1 MKYLTATVAFFLAA
15 QLLAQQSLSVSV
27 AEAQDYAVTHAYTVQ
42 NNSLEVEKARK
53 LYLENIGRGL
63 PQVSANGNY
72 TYNLERQSFIADL
85 GSGQL
90 GLLQIGAPYS
100 ALGTVAAE
108 QLIFDGSYIV
118 ALLASQVLKENALND
133 LEKSRIEIRDQVA
146 RAYHLVLVSRRTAE
160 IIAEDLKFLQQSFEE
175 TKKLFENGFVEEQDK
190 DQLELLLS
198 NLLNNQDY
206 IQKQEEVAL
215 MLLKIRMGLS
225 LETALT
231 LTDDIDGLMVF
242 TEEGTSILNT
252 PFAVENHI
260 DYRSILTQ
268 ERGQTLN
275 LRNENMQ
282 YLPKI
287 KAFYNLNYNV
297 NNMDSW
303 VFTGEQGQDRLDV
316 RWQALGVSLSV
327 PILTGGTR
335 VARVQQAQLALQQV
349 VVAKQQV
356 QDNLKLAYAQA
367 KAEYEYAL
375 NTYKTQRRNVEI
387 AKNIRDKTLRKYQ
400 EGLATSLELTQAE
413 NQYQDS
419 LRNAINTSNQVLD
432 KKVNLEK
439 VLGKYND

>member
-42 NNSLEVEKARK
+42 TNSLEVEKARK

-225 LETALT
+225 LETELT

-242 TEEGTSILNT
+242 TEEGTSILST
-252 PFAVENHI
+252 PFTVENHI

>member
-63 PQVSANGNY
+63 PQISANGNY

-146 RAYHLVLVSRRTAE
+146 RAYHLVLVSRKTAE

-225 LETALT
+225 LETELT

-242 TEEGTSILNT
+242 TEEGTSILST
-252 PFAVENHI
+252 PFTVENHI

>member
-1 MKYLTATVAFFLAA
+1 MKYLTATVAFFLVA

-42 NNSLEVEKARK
+42 TNSLEVEKARK

-225 LETALT
+225 LETELT

-242 TEEGTSILNT
+242 TEEGTSILST

-335 VARVQQAQLALQQV
+335 VARVQQAELALQQV

-413 NQYQDS
+413 NQYQES